1 VSGKPLPER
10 FRLGPVELD
19 RYLAGQLQGMA
30 YMRRLRAI
38 EDEEARHL
46 RELEDAWRALAEA
59 ERDDAAF
66 ALAWREV
73 ASAWDFR
80 RINDLTVRHT
90 AYYPIEARVPMN
102 PRTGDYAQRWQR
114 GEYGAE
120 WILERFPAAR
130 ALALEASGSEP
141 QSPERE
147 PRTRSGTGGGVTRLS

>member
-19 RYLAGQLQGMA
+19 RYLAGQLQGLA

-46 RELEDAWRALAEA
+46 RELAEAWRAVAEEEQDQA
-59 ERDDAAF
+59 TF

-80 RINDLTVRHT
+80 RINDLIAKHN
-90 AYYPIEARVPMN
+90 AYYAIEARVPMN
-102 PRTGDYAQRWQR
+102 PRTGSYARRWQR
-114 GEYGAE
+114 GEYTAE
-120 WILERFPAAR
+120 WILGRFPPLLKRAR
-130 ALALEASGSEP
+130 ALREGS
-141 QSPERE
+141 
-147 PRTRSGTGGGVTRLS
+147 